1 MIAVVNYMLKIGV
14 VILCLGGIVSSANA
28 QVWTFV
34 QNLIIEPAVTSDQ
47 IQILP
52 VFDGKDWAF
61 TTRWDDNNPNALN
74 MHKIMVE
81 TGIKGSFYLNATG
94 RLMTADNAREL
105 STGGCSIGGHS
116 LHHYWM
122 TTLNPNAI
130 FTEVLLNRIQR
141 EAETNKPINSFAFPF
156 GTYWDRNVPM
166 AQPDISDA
174 LVHSGYHHSV
184 YSQFVKGSHYLPE
197 NLFST
202 MNQIVPGDRKIKAD
216 KFRESIKTI
225 LDNPEK
231 YKEID
236 YSISLGVHP
245 WQSPEE
251 LQKLKN
257 LIKEYAGR
265 DDFWYCTQTEFAA
278 YRLSAKNTQIMT
290 NNSKV
295 GTFSITRPVID
306 CTGDDVSLS
315 LAIAG
320 KKPNKITLDGQ
331 NLDVSELSNELWLV
345 NLPYTQNQVMPKH
358 IEWLDFNEQ
367 QSDQLLES
375 VENPGLSYGL
385 KQTSSGDYEVTVS
398 NKTKF
403 TIPTVNLIL
412 RKPLFYTEGLDQGQ
426 ITQLRPGE
434 VKTLTFNPGG
444 IRDGI
449 RYRQGKSIVAAEL
462 SITVEYVPSRVYLT
476 LEINDPKAHDIQKE
490 KMIRDYIAV
499 AGPVDPKM
507 FDFNTFIPLS
517 NVEADLKTGSDD
529 VLLQWSRADEF
540 VANTFAH
547 DFVYP
552 FSLRAGWFKAASS
565 FANKPAW
572 FVVAVD
578 FQMPHAGK
586 LIIRCQLPVKNLAID
601 GKKKPVNAA
610 NSGVQLAKG
619 HHRLIATVDTQGG
632 LVFYKVKPFFMALTV
647 DGESVSYR

>member
-1 MIAVVNYMLKIGV
+1 M
-14 VILCLGGIVSSANA
+14 
-28 QVWTFV
+28 
-34 QNLIIEPAVTSDQ
+34 
-47 IQILP
+47 
-52 VFDGKDWAF
+52 
-61 TTRWDDNNPNALN
+61 
-74 MHKIMVE
+74 
-81 TGIKGSFYLNATG
+81 
-94 RLMTADNAREL
+94 
-105 STGGCSIGGHS
+105 
-116 LHHYWM
+116 
-122 TTLNPNAI
+122 
-130 FTEVLLNRIQR
+130 
-141 EAETNKPINSFAFPF
+141 
-156 GTYWDRNVPM
+156 
-166 AQPDISDA
+166 
-174 LVHSGYHHSV
+174 
-184 YSQFVKGSHYLPE
+184 
-197 NLFST
+197 
-202 MNQIVPGDRKIKAD
+202 
-216 KFRESIKTI
+216 
-225 LDNPEK
+225 
-231 YKEID
+231 
-236 YSISLGVHP
+236 
-245 WQSPEE
+245 
-251 LQKLKN
+251 KN